1 MNNDAKAVT
10 ALPDFTLRVELVD
23 GRIGVF
29 DLKPHFGL
37 PGLAALRDPAYFSK
51 VQVLFGAV
59 TWPNGEDI
67 APATLVAE
75 MQQLSARQPA

>member
-10 ALPDFTLRVELVD
+10 ALPDYMLRVELLD

-29 DLKPHFGL
+29 DLKPHLGM
-37 PGLAALRDPAYFSK
+37 PGLAALRDPAYFKSA
-51 VQVLFGAV
+51 QILFGAI